1 MKRPFGRILKGL
13 TNQLLTIIILQTG
26 GQCCSI
32 YNDRQYPPF
41 DPKTTEETSSRSLRQ
56 KKTRPPMKAATP
68 WPRWKRK
75 RHWKQTPMKRPGL
88 LAPKWSPGTKG
99 WNKGM
104 AILSIC
110 EALLA
115 LSNSYISTLEMAI
128 LERRYIFPT
137 ISFWYVRFRWRSPC
151 NTRILS
157 LGGYPNWKVCL
168 TYFLDCK
175 SHHCR
180 SRAMVAYEVHSLKK
194 TMQTRET
201 WWFLCADFL
210 FCFFFVIIYRCK
222 KLMVLMAKLKQGRK
236 FHVDL
241 ALWGIGLP
249 FTSKKTSPQV
259 IQKILCCDSQRS

>member
-1 MKRPFGRILKGL
+1 
-13 TNQLLTIIILQTG
+13 
-26 GQCCSI
+26 
-32 YNDRQYPPF
+32 
-41 DPKTTEETSSRSLRQ
+41 
-56 KKTRPPMKAATP
+56 MKAATP

-194 TMQTRET
+194 TIQTRET

-249 FTSKKTSPQV
+249 FTLRRLHPKWYKKSFAATHREVKNLEELQWGFEDDDFALSIGQVFAACELNKIKISDSFFLSHILWTYLVVFLTGLMVSK
-259 IQKILCCDSQRS
+259 